1 MSIFSRFVNNS
12 EKPFHTSGYAKA
24 AHGDRIGAVSAQS
37 FSQRLSVHQT
47 RQSVR
52 AYKESMVARGSNIPK
67 MASPVTPDRAQ
78 LRVDSRMPSQAPQR
92 QQGSGFREPSARTY
106 NPFS

>member
-1 MSIFSRFVNNS
+1 MSIFSRFVNDS
-12 EKPFHTSGYAKA
+12 DKPFHTSGYAKA
-24 AHGDRIGAVSAQS
+24 ANGDRIGAVSAQS

-52 AYKESMVARGSNIPK
+52 AYKESMIARGSDIPK
-67 MASPVTPDRAQ
+67 TTPSATPDRAQ
-78 LRVDSRMPSQAPQR
+78 LRVDSRTSSQVPQR
-92 QQGSGFREPSARTY
+92 QQSGTFREPAARTY